1 MQAVIKTG
9 GKQYRV
15 AEGDTLRVEKLIGE
29 AGSNIE
35 FSEVLSVGEGDSIK
49 IGSPTVAG
57 ATVIGQ
63 IVAHGKAKKLIVFK
77 KKKRKG
83 FARKHGHRQMFT
95 SVKIQQVKL

>member
-29 AGSNIE
+29 TGSNIE
-35 FSEVLSVGEGDSIK
+35 FSEVFSVGEGESIK

-63 IVAHGKAKKLIVFK
+63 IVAHGKGKKLIVFK
-77 KKKRKG
+77 KRKRKG

>member
-29 AGSNIE
+29 AGSSIE

-63 IVAHGKAKKLIVFK
+63 IVSHGKAKKLIVFK
-77 KKKRKG
+77 KRKRKG

>member
-63 IVAHGKAKKLIVFK
+63 IVAHGKGKKLIVFK

>member
-29 AGSNIE
+29 AGSSIE
-35 FSEVLSVGEGDSIK
+35 FSEVLSVGEGEGIK

-63 IVAHGKAKKLIVFK
+63 IIAHGKAKKLIVFK
-77 KKKRKG
+77 KRKRKG

-95 SVKIQQVKL
+95 SVKIQQVKA